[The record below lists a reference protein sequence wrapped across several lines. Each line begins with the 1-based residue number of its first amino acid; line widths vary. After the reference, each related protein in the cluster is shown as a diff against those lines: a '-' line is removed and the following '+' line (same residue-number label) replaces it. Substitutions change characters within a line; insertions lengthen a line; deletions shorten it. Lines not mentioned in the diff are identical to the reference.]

1 MKKNVLSLILAA
13 ALVCALLP
21 TAALA
26 AASTATVTQVVPYK
40 YNKVYDFSEGLA
52 VVRNDNGWGVINTT
66 GKEVIPCGTLDYEF
80 LDGYFHD
87 GRLVVADASNQSES
101 WFNFSVGYVDVTGHE
116 VIPRGV
122 YRTSSDCFNGMDYG
136 FNAIVGSVRFYD
148 GVAKLGTKVIDT
160 DGNEIV
166 PRGKYNR
173 ISDFSD
179 GLAAV
184 ELDNKY
190 GFIDK
195 TGKEVVPPKYDSA
208 SDFSEGLAAVKL
220 GDKYGY
226 VDKTGKEVIPCQYGS
241 AKDFENGRAVVTAS
255 TGQIANGH
263 TVYAEGVIDKSGNVV
278 VPFGEYQPSAN
289 SDKEK
294 YHDGLKA
301 VQAKDNKW
309 GFVDQAGNQI
319 IPAKYD
325 KTTYYNGFGDVSYTP
340 SFSNGLA
347 AVYLSGKGYGY
358 IDLHGNEVMPFQY
371 GSARQLSEGML
382 AVGVDG
388 KWGFVRIEGLPT
400 TLGAPI
406 VEPEE
411 PEEPTTPDTSKDFE
425 INRDGRLS
433 RYKGPGGNVVIPS
446 NVTSIGSFAFE
457 KYANPINVT
466 IPDSVTSIGH
476 SAFYQCPGLTSVT
489 IPDSVTKIDQLTFHG
504 CTNLASVTIPK
515 SVTVIGYQAFF
526 ECTSLK
532 SVVIPGSV
540 TTLEANAF
548 RGCTSL
554 ANVTIGTGVTTIG
567 QAAFSGCTSLTNV
580 IIPDSV
586 TTLGLYAFKDC
597 TNLTSIAIP
606 SSITTIDYAAF
617 RGSTNL
623 TDVYYGGSAAQ
634 WKAITIESGNDPLL
648 AATIHYN
655 SAMPAQP
662 VQPVP
667 TAYASTQT
675 VSLDGKPVTFYAY
688 ALKEGNGMTN
698 YIKLRD
704 VADLLNGSAA
714 RFQVGWDGSISITTK
729 TAYTPNGTENVQNF
743 TGNQTYAVS
752 TSPVTVDGKA
762 ANLEAITLTDAKGG
776 GYTYFKLRDLGKA
789 LNFNVGWTAKRG
801 IFVETDKPYNA
812 ND

>member
-66 GKEVIPCGTLDYEF
+66 GKEVIPCGGLNCDYVG
-80 LDGYFHD
+80 DGFHD
-87 GRLVVADASNQSES
+87 GCL
-101 WFNFSVGYVDVTGHE
+101 SVGNVYDNYGEGFRVEWSFVDVTGRTIIPSATKRTYSQGWGIDEDQTWIRFHE
-116 VIPRGV
+116 GLARVWIDGK
-122 YRTSSDCFNGMDYG
+122 CG
-136 FNAIVGSVRFYD
+136 FF
-148 GVAKLGTKVIDT
+148 DT
-160 DGNEIV
+160 TGKEIV
-166 PRGKYNR
+166 PCKYDEA
-173 ISDFSD
+173 SHAGFSE

-184 ELDNKY
+184 ELNGEW
-190 GFIDK
+190 GFVDK

-289 SDKEK
+289 SDKEE

-301 VQAKDNKW
+301 AMKDGKW
-309 GFVDQAGNQI
+309 GFVDRAGNQI

-554 ANVTIGTGVTTIG
+554 ADVTIGKGVTTIG

-623 TDVYYGGSAAQ
+623 TDVYYGGSEAQ

-704 VADLLNGSAA
+704 VANLLNGSAA

-789 LNFNVGWTAKRG
+789 LNFNVGWTAERG